1 MVLRPRLRLPLWA
14 AVAIP
19 AAAYLVRGIA
29 WGTLTPQ
36 LPEDAVVFGALAI
49 VLVLA
54 ATLGTAA
61 HRSRSHPDDE
71 LKQQDDRERDP
82 REHDEV

>member
-1 MVLRPRLRLPLWA
+1 MVLRHRLRLPLWA

-19 AAAYLVRGIA
+19 AAAYLLRAVA
-29 WGTLTPQ
+29 WGTLAPQ
-36 LPEDAVVFGALAI
+36 LPQDAIVFGALAI

-54 ATLGTAA
+54 ATMGTTAYRR
-61 HRSRSHPDDE
+61 RSDSDNE
-71 LKQQDDRERDP
+71 LKQHDDHEGDP

>member
-1 MVLRPRLRLPLWA
+1 MPLWA

-19 AAAYLVRGIA
+19 AAAYLARGIA
-29 WGTLTPQ
+29 WGTLRPQ
-36 LPEDAVVFGALAI
+36 LPGDAIVFGSLLV

-54 ATLGTAA
+54 ATMGSTAQ
-61 HRSRSHPDDE
+61 RRRGEPDRE
-71 LKQQDDRERDP
+71 LDDDDRDEGSS